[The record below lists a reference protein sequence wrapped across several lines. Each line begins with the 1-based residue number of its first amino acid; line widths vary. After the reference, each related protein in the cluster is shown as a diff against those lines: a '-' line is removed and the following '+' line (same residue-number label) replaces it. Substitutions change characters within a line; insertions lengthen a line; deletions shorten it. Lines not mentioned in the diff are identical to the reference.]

1 MNQSEEHFMGGEPE
15 TMSGTSKGK
24 RKNHP
29 KSLPAKI
36 FHQLQQAYVFIKDNL
51 NKNQENKLPFSA
63 WTIEQRRERVL
74 FLWSKVRRYT

>member
-15 TMSGTSKGK
+15 TMSSASKGK

-36 FHQLQQAYVFIKDNL
+36 FY
-51 NKNQENKLPFSA
+51 
-63 WTIEQRRERVL
+63 
-74 FLWSKVRRYT
+74 

>member
-15 TMSGTSKGK
+15 TMSSTSKGK

-36 FHQLQQAYVFIKDNL
+36 FY
-51 NKNQENKLPFSA
+51 
-63 WTIEQRRERVL
+63 
-74 FLWSKVRRYT
+74 